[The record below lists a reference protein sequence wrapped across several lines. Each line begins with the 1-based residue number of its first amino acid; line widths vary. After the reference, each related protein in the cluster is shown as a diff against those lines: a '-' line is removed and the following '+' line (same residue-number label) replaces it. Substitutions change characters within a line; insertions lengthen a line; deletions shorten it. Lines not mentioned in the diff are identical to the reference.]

1 MCETPEMLVMPDPLA
16 PPSPPHTAPPSSP
29 VHHSAPQRSD
39 VGGLVCAR
47 SSPETPTLED
57 PLLDTP
63 R

>member
-1 MCETPEMLVMPDPLA
+1 MLVMPDPLA

-29 VHHSAPQRSD
+29 VQHSAPLRSD